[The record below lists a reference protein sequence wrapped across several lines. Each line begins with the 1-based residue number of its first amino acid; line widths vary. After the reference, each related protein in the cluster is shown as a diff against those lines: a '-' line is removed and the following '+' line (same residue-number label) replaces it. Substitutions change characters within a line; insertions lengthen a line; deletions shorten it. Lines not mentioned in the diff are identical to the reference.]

1 MHMSRIG
8 KKAIDLPKGVSI
20 DLTGNTLKVKGPK
33 GDLSMNVHPLMKI
46 VKEESTLKIVPTE
59 ETSAVRK
66 FHGLTRSLVN
76 NMIIGVTQNFQK
88 KLVLSGV
95 GYRAAVSDQKLNL
108 TIGYSHPVVYLIP
121 KGITMTVEKQTEIT
135 VQGANK
141 EQVGQ
146 VAADIRAFRRPEP
159 YHGKGIRYADE
170 VIVTKVGKSGGKK

>member
-8 KKAIDLPKGVSI
+8 KKAIQIPKGVSVDFVGSI
-20 DLTGNTLKVKGPK
+20 LKVKGPK
-33 GDLSMNVHPLMKI
+33 GDLTMTVHPLMRI
-46 VKEESTLKIVPTE
+46 VKEESTLTVVPTE

-76 NMIIGVTQNFQK
+76 NMVIGVTQNFKK
-88 KLVLSGV
+88 KLLLSGV
-95 GYRAAVSDQKLNL
+95 GYRAAVSDHKLNL
-108 TIGYSHPVVYLIP
+108 TVGFSHPVVYPVP

-146 VAADIRAFRRPEP
+146 VAADIRAFRKPEP